1 MVGAL
6 GIGAATYVTLDKAV
20 VLSVDGK
27 ARQIH
32 SFGSTVG
39 DVLAAEKVP
48 VGPRDLVAPGRS
60 AKIGDGTRIA
70 VRYARPLT
78 LTVDGQKRTHWV
90 TALNV
95 GEAFNDLHVRYEGA
109 RTSASR
115 SVGIAR
121 KGLAVDV
128 RTLKSLTIS
137 HDGTRTPVSA
147 PVLTVGEALARA
159 DVKVDADDRVRPALS
174 SMVRSGSTIMINRV
188 SRRTTS
194 ANLSLPYTTIHKTSS
209 SMYDDQSKVERA
221 GQRGVKRQVVEA
233 VYIDGKKVSARI
245 VSQNVVREPVSRV
258 VVVGTKDRPKED
270 TSSGGGGGGGGGG
283 GDGGGGG
290 GGGPVG
296 GGVDSLNWSAL
307 AQCESGGN
315 PRAVNS
321 AGYYGL
327 YQFSVS
333 TWHSVGGS
341 GNPID
346 NSAGEQT
353 YRAKLLYKKAGAG
366 QWPVCGRKLF
376 S

>member
-39 DVLAAEKVP
+39 EVLAAEKVP

-60 AKIGDGTRIA
+60 AKIADGTRIA

-95 GEAFNDLHVRYEGA
+95 GEAFNDLGVRYEGA

-128 RTLKSLTIS
+128 RTLKSLTIN
-137 HDGTRTPVSA
+137 HDGTKTPVSA
-147 PVLTVGEALARA
+147 PVLTVGEVLARA
-159 DVKVDADDRVRPALS
+159 NVKVDADDRVRPDLS
-174 SMVRSGSTIMINRV
+174 SMVENGSTITINRV
-188 SRRTTS
+188 STRTTS
-194 ANLSLPYTTIHKTSS
+194 ANLFLPYTTIRKTSS
-209 SMYDDQSKVERA
+209 AMYDDQSKVERA
-221 GQRGVKRQVVEA
+221 GERGVKRKVVET
-233 VYIDGKKVSARI
+233 VYVDGKKASARI
-245 VSQNVVREPVSRV
+245 VSQSVVRKPVSRV
-258 VVVGTKDRPKED
+258 VVVGTKDRPKQE
-270 TSSGGGGGGGGGG
+270 TGGGS
-283 GDGGGGG
+283 GGGGG

-333 TWHSVGGS
+333 TWRSVGGS

-353 YRAKLLYKKAGAG
+353 YRAKLLYNKAGAG
-366 QWPVCGRKLF
+366 QWPVCGRRLF